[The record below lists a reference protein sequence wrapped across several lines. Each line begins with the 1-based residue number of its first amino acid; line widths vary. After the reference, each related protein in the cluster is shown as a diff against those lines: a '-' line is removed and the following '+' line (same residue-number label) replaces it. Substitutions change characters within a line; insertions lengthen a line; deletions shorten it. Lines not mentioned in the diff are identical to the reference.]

1 MEGISF
7 IVMSSC
13 GEELKGKLKQQMGK
27 VVNKVKNLK

>member
-27 VVNKVKNLK
+27 VNKVKNLK